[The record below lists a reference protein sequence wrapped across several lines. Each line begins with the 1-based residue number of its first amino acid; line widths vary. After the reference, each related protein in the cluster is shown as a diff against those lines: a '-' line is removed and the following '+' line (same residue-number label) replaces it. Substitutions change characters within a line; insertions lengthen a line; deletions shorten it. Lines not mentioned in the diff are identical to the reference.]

1 MAQDIRRRRI
11 LQAAAATSI
20 AIGTRRAHAEP
31 PEVKVAVLAPLSGAW
46 ARQGLLM
53 KEGAEMAID
62 DINAAGGIKALG
74 GAKMKLMLFDAGDS
88 AEKAKDA
95 AQRMV
100 AQQPDLT
107 GGSGAWLSSFT
118 LAVTEVTER
127 AQLPWLTLSYSDAIT
142 SRGFR
147 YVFQTSETAN
157 KMAEDALPTIM
168 KLADSAGS
176 KPTTVGIVS
185 DNTASNISFL
195 KPIRESEL
203 TKFGLKLVVDE
214 TYTPPLS
221 DASTMVQRV
230 RSRHPNFLL
239 LLSSNVPDN
248 KLMLDSF
255 NEFGLGHGKLPLVG
269 SGAAL
274 AASEMN
280 QVVGKDIIDGLLV
293 IVSNWGGK
301 GQEDLA
307 KRFVARTK
315 EPWLGQDSIQT
326 YFDMSLLKYAV
337 EQAGTADRNK
347 VADVL
352 RSIDITD
359 GPAQYLPGRRV
370 KFDDKGR
377 LVGASLVIVQWQDGI
392 AVPVYPPA
400 VATDAAI
407 WPKA

>member
-1 MAQDIRRRRI
+1 MTSQTRRRMI
-11 LQAAAATSI
+11 QLGALAPLI
-20 AIGTRRAHAEP
+20 ATRRAYAEP
-31 PEVKVAVLAPLSGAW
+31 PPVKVAILAPLSGPW

-74 GAKMKLMLFDAGDS
+74 GAKMQLMLFDAGDS

-100 AQQPDLT
+100 AGQTDLS

-127 AQLPWLTLSYSDAIT
+127 AQLPWLTVSYSDAIT
-142 SRGFR
+142 ERGFR

-157 KMAEDALPTIM
+157 RMAEDALPTIVN
-168 KLADSAGS
+168 LAHEAGAQP
-176 KPTTVGIVS
+176 KTVGIVA
-185 DNTASNISFL
+185 DNTASNVSFL
-195 KPIRESEL
+195 RPIRERL
-203 TKFGLKLVVDE
+203 LAQYNLKPVVDE

-221 DASTMVQRV
+221 DASTIIQRV
-230 RSRHPNFLL
+230 RSTRPQFLIL
-239 LLSSNVPDN
+239 MSSNVPDN
-248 KLMLDSF
+248 KLMLDTIA
-255 NEFGLGHGKLPLVG
+255 EFGLGHGKLPLVG

-274 AASEMN
+274 AASEMI

-301 GQEDLA
+301 GQEDLT
-307 KRFVARTK
+307 KRFIARTR
-315 EPWLGQDSIQT
+315 EPWLAQDSIQT

-337 EQAGTADRNK
+337 ETAGSADRNK

-352 RSIDITD
+352 RSMDVTD

-377 LVGASLVIVQWQDGI
+377 LVGASLVIVQWQNGTC
-392 AVPVYPPA
+392 VPVYPPA
-400 VATDAAI
+400 VATEAPI
-407 WPKA
+407 WPKV